1 MNGFM
6 RAGLYVFRKKHRSV
20 LMILLFFVMTSTLLS
35 CVSLFAG
42 IQTAIEQT
50 KQRTDARLIISGGTF
65 SAKQQE
71 AIARLDGVKTVNA
84 TASYMAR
91 YLHPTDA
98 PLHTVSLGGAT
109 VSGYE
114 HCGILRGN
122 SSSSLDAY
130 FQDGKFT
137 IVEGRHTTEA
147 DQYAALIH
155 QSFARE
161 NGLKPGDYVLLE
173 AADDAGTGAA
183 QLKIVGLFDQN
194 EAQPGGLLMSHQLYE
209 NMAFTDLGAFH
220 QIMTGVQ
227 STIREKLTVSV
238 QNPSTLDAIVE
249 TIRNCASA
257 QIAEQWVFEKEDALY
272 RQTIAPLE
280 QGKGLMIALVWGIG
294 GVSLAALTLLLALN
308 VRGRAHETAVLRTMG
323 IPCRGILGQMILENL
338 LLFLSCL
345 PLALVGAMA
354 SLTLLRRRLATGAD
368 GLIPL
373 GITAFQSIFAAVA
386 VLLVIIAAT
395 TLAFL
400 PTLRQNPKNQ
410 LLQTE

>member
-20 LMILLFFVMTSTLLS
+20 LMILLLVVITATLLS

-50 KQRTDARLIISGGTF
+50 KQRTQARLIISGGPF
-65 SAKQQE
+65 SAEQQDV
-71 AIARLDGVKTVNA
+71 IARLDGVKTVNA
-84 TASYMAR
+84 TASCMAR
-91 YLHPTDA
+91 YLHPTGA

-130 FQDGKFT
+130 FQNGKFT
-137 IVEGRHTTEA
+137 LVEGRHTTET

-155 QSFARE
+155 QSFASE
-161 NGLKPGDYVLLE
+161 NGLNPGDYLLL
-173 AADDAGTGAA
+173 ASADAAGTGAA
-183 QLKIVGLFDQN
+183 QLEIVGIFDQN

-209 NMAFTDLGAFH
+209 NMVFADLNAFH
-220 QIMTGVQ
+220 QIMNGVQ
-227 STIREKLTVSV
+227 STIHEKLTVSV

-249 TIRNCASA
+249 AIRNCDSV
-257 QIAEQWVFEKEDALY
+257 QIAEQWMFEKEDALY

-280 QGKGLMIALVWGIG
+280 QGKGLMFALVWGIG

-308 VRGRAHETAVLRTMG
+308 VRGRAQETAVLRAMG

-345 PLALVGAMA
+345 PLAIAGAMA
-354 SLTLLRRRLATGAD
+354 ILALFRRRLAPGAD

-386 VLLVIIAAT
+386 VLWVIIVAT

-400 PTLRQNPKNQ
+400 PALRQNPKNQ
-410 LLQTE
+410 LLQTK